1 MEFRKKIL
9 EVAIFFF
16 SRFSTFD
23 GQCNELVDKF
33 RQILSITKSN
43 GSDKVVLRLSSGLQS
58 KFKRRICKVCI
69 HFIEK
74 RRRICSDVSILNIE
88 GIALVLPNT
97 FC

>member
-23 GQCNELVDKF
+23 GQCNELVDKC

-43 GSDKVVLRLSSGLQS
+43 GSNKVFPHRSNAIKLY
-58 KFKRRICKVCI
+58 
-69 HFIEK
+69 
-74 RRRICSDVSILNIE
+74 
-88 GIALVLPNT
+88 
-97 FC
+97 